1 MTESNFTQQ
10 TIRPEPGLLET
21 SVNIF
26 TSPTEAFR
34 ALQKTPKKL
43 FPLLLVLVF
52 NALVLTWYFSIVDYS
67 WFVDDILSAQSFS
80 EEERVD
86 AREGMM
92 ALSINTFAM
101 FGVLGGSAAII
112 AINLLQA
119 AYLSLVAALR
129 GDEYKFPHWF
139 SLACWAGLPMLLTI
153 AGSVVT
159 ILLSPNGQLSPYD
172 LDPLTLRNLG
182 VVSTNTS
189 VQALAQSLS
198 LSTFWGIGLMV
209 FGYKQWIQTS
219 WLRAA
224 ITVLSPYLCVVGIW
238 AVIAFS

>member
-1 MTESNFTQQ
+1 
-10 TIRPEPGLLET
+10 
-21 SVNIF
+21 
-26 TSPTEAFR
+26 
-34 ALQKTPKKL
+34 
-43 FPLLLVLVF
+43 
-52 NALVLTWYFSIVDYS
+52 
-67 WFVDDILSAQSFS
+67 
-80 EEERVD
+80 
-86 AREGMM
+86 
-92 ALSINTFAM
+92 
-101 FGVLGGSAAII
+101 
-112 AINLLQA
+112 
-119 AYLSLVAALR
+119 
-129 GDEYKFPHWF
+129 
-139 SLACWAGLPMLLTI
+139 MLLTI